1 MHLLFDFPKNFCYN
15 IYINVMEVKKII
27 IYKRTNKINGK
38 IYIGQTINEPEKR
51 WKAEDN
57 SNQKIGKAV
66 RKYGS
71 ENFDNIIIDTAT
83 TREELNEKEKYWIA
97 FYDSTNPNKGYN
109 MTSGGSGRSSST
121 YRNIIIW
128 DSKKLM
134 FPTEI
139 SLVRYLLTQTNLY
152 TESQIRRLVRI
163 GLRRHDN
170 IIQNEELEDTLL
182 DIYYFKDFKELENKN
197 IEDYVLQNCYN
208 ACNNFG

>member
-1 MHLLFDFPKNFCYN
+1 
-15 IYINVMEVKKII
+15 
-27 IYKRTNKINGK
+27 
-38 IYIGQTINEPEKR
+38 
-51 WKAEDN
+51 
-57 SNQKIGKAV
+57 
-66 RKYGS
+66 
-71 ENFDNIIIDTAT
+71 
-83 TREELNEKEKYWIA
+83 
-97 FYDSTNPNKGYN
+97 
-109 MTSGGSGRSSST
+109 MTSGGSGGSSST

-170 IIQNEELEDTLL
+170 IIQNKELENTLL

-197 IEDYVLQNCYN
+197 IKDYVLQNCYN